1 MSARRNIRIK
11 RVYKP
16 VEKAD
21 GFRVLVDRVWPRG
34 ISKEKAA
41 VDLWMKEIGPS
52 TELRKWFGH
61 RPERWEEFRA
71 RYREELNEKQ
81 ELVDELRGYAA
92 KEPLTLVYSA
102 KDEDRNQAVVLNEV
116 LGHLGNIFQRI
127 GSIVLFRQI
136 KTECK
141 MKKVPLQI
149 GSRTLGA

>member
-61 RPERWEEFRA
+61 GPSAGRSFG
-71 RYREELNEKQ
+71 
-81 ELVDELRGYAA
+81 RG
-92 KEPLTLVYSA
+92 
-102 KDEDRNQAVVLNEV
+102 
-116 LGHLGNIFQRI
+116 I
-127 GSIVLFRQI
+127 GKSST
-136 KTECK
+136 K
-141 MKKVPLQI
+141 
-149 GSRTLGA
+149 SRSWLMNCADMRRRGR